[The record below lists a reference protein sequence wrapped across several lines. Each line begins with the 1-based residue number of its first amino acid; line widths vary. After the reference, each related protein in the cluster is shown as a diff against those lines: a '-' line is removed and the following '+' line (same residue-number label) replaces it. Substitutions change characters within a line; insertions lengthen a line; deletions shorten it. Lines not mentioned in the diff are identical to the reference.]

1 MSIFAAMSLERSG
14 RTGAERGA
22 CALVVLAALLA
33 CKGKSSSSDAA
44 ASAAEN
50 AAPPGAPL
58 SLTWEQPYKLVA
70 SGTKAEATFFA
81 TRDENE
87 PALRLK
93 AAFHGF
99 PKGTHVKLGS
109 EEGTLGEGSFWST
122 LVDIKPVVLKQ
133 SLEDLKGPIDLE
145 LDVSI
150 TPPGAPAVTTKLQKQ
165 NVKESL
171 RSALLKA
178 RDGGV
183 SFGADDVP
191 DGKPRG
197 AAVIAGYTDLDFV
210 GGARLVKELDWVV
223 VAENQ
228 ATPRTTK
235 TCTFKEGPTTL
246 KILDANVVAYDR
258 RSGEKVG
265 QQVIPASSECP
276 MIAFVDKN
284 DKSTK
289 NTVAAKDVVAWARG
303 ALANGPAPRPA
314 AEQRGRVEP
323 SRENRVA
330 D

>member
-1 MSIFAAMSLERSG
+1 
-14 RTGAERGA
+14 
-22 CALVVLAALLA
+22 LA
-33 CKGKSSSSDAA
+33 
-44 ASAAEN
+44 
-50 AAPPGAPL
+50 
-58 SLTWEQPYKLVA
+58 WEQPYKLVA
-70 SGTKAEATFFA
+70 TGTKGEATFFA
-81 TRDENE
+81 TRDANE

-93 AAFHGF
+93 AAFSGF
-99 PKGTHVKLGS
+99 PRGTRVKLGS
-109 EEGTLGEGSFWST
+109 EEGTLGDGSFWST

-150 TPPGAPAVTTKLQKQ
+150 TPPGAPAATTKLQKQ

-171 RSALLKA
+171 RFALLKA

-183 SFGADDVP
+183 SFGANDVA

-197 AAVIAGYTDLDFV
+197 AAVLAGYSDLDFV
-210 GGARLVKELDWVV
+210 GGAKVVQELDWVV

-228 ATPRTTK
+228 AAPRTTK
-235 TCTFKEGPTTL
+235 SCTFKEGPTTL
-246 KILDANVVAYDR
+246 KIIDANVVAYDR

-265 QQVIPASSECP
+265 EQVIQASSECP
-276 MIAFVDKN
+276 MIAFVDKH

-289 NTVAAKDVVAWARG
+289 NTVAPRDVVAWART
-303 ALANGPAPRPA
+303 ALASGPAPRKA

-323 SRENRVA
+323 SSENRVA

>member
-1 MSIFAAMSLERSG
+1 MSFERSG
-14 RTGAERGA
+14 RSGTGLWVSG
-22 CALVVLAALLA
+22 LVILGALLA
-33 CKGKSSSSDAA
+33 CKNKGGSTGSAPGTSESVAA
-44 ASAAEN
+44 
-50 AAPPGAPL
+50 PGAPL
-58 SLTWEQPYKLVA
+58 SLAWEQPYKLVA

-81 TRDENE
+81 TRDANE

-99 PKGTHVKLGS
+99 PQGTRVKIGG

-133 SLEDLKGPIDLE
+133 SLEDLKGPIDLA

-150 TPPGAPAVTTKLQKQ
+150 TPPGGPAATTKLQKQ

-171 RSALLKA
+171 RFALLKA

-183 SFGADDVP
+183 SFGADDVA

-197 AAVIAGYTDLDFV
+197 AAVLAGYSDLDFV
-210 GGARLVKELDWVV
+210 GGAKVIQELDWVV

-228 ATPRTTK
+228 AAPRTTK

-246 KILDANVVAYDR
+246 KIIDANVVAYDR
-258 RSGEKVG
+258 RTGEKMSDG
-265 QQVIPASSECP
+265 VIQASSECP
-276 MIAFVDKN
+276 MIAFVDKQ

-289 NTVAAKDVVAWARG
+289 NTVAPKDVVAWART
-303 ALANGPAPRPA
+303 ALASGPAPRKA
-314 AEQRGRVEP
+314 AEQRGRVQP
-323 SRENRVA
+323 SSENRVA